1 MEATETTPQ
10 ERFAVIV
17 DEVATSGLK
26 TFGAITVIKQL
37 LLTASW
43 VAGDRG
49 FTELES
55 TLIEVSNAVD
65 EQQENE

>member
-10 ERFAVIV
+10 ERFALIV

-26 TFGAITVIKQL
+26 TFGAIAVIKQL

-49 FTELES
+49 FEELEAA
-55 TLIEVSNAVD
+55 LIEASNAVD
-65 EQQENE
+65 EQQQ